1 MLKIGINQYDNIVY
15 FLTGS
20 KGKESADQFK
30 SKIVRYSLLSWTML
44 MCQVGKQFQKLYGT
58 QEAIIRK
65 GLATEKEMEKL
76 NKNDNTSMGWLDKW
90 WVPLNWCCRMIRIE
104 IHKEGGHLTG

>member
-44 MCQVGKQFQKLYGT
+44 MCQVGDQFQKLYGT
-58 QEAIIRK
+58 QDAIIKK
-65 GLATEKEMEKL
+65 GLATEKEMEIL

-90 WVPLNWCCRMIRIE
+90 WVPLNWCCRMIRNE
-104 IHKEGGHLTG
+104 IHKDGGHLTS

>member
-1 MLKIGINQYDNIVY
+1 
-15 FLTGS
+15 
-20 KGKESADQFK
+20 
-30 SKIVRYSLLSWTML
+30 

-76 NKNDNTSMGWLDKW
+76 NKNDNMAEAGKDKAAT
-90 WVPLNWCCRMIRIE
+90 LKKTRNN
-104 IHKEGGHLTG
+104 